1 MVQSDD
7 SLSASPVHSRINRSA
22 DFILQAEIVETGVA
36 QGKGKTFGIYDVSVV
51 KCYQSIGEQENWH
64 VFRRYSDFYEL
75 HKKVTSSVR
84 IVYLSFFCPSAKVKV
99 MLYSLICRNKAT

>member
-7 SLSASPVHSRINRSA
+7 SLSTSSVPSRINRSA

-51 KCYQSIGEQENWH
+51 KCYQTIGEQENWH

-75 HKKVTSSVR
+75 HKKVTSNVSVVCSS
-84 IVYLSFFCPSAKVKV
+84 IF
-99 MLYSLICRNKAT
+99 LYHYI